1 LILKKKSLGQNF
13 LIDENIARKIIRTAD
28 VDQNDIIWEIGPGEG
43 VLTKILVEK
52 CKRLLAF
59 EIDNEWFGH
68 LQSQYKQANLT
79 LINADILQ
87 VDFAEYFDGEKV
99 KLVANLP
106 YQITSPLLFKTLENR
121 ELFSSITVMIQNEVA
136 DRLCAP
142 SGNKEYGKL
151 SIKLQ
156 LFFIIKKKFIVPPHV
171 FRPQPKVRSAVVQ
184 LLPRHDV
191 PEILN
196 QKQLWDLIDEV
207 FNHRRKMLRVSLK
220 PFLAKN
226 EYEQLLDTSVLDFTR
241 RPEDLS
247 IREFVELSNTL
258 ETIKKRSII

>member
-1 LILKKKSLGQNF
+1 MILKKKSLGQHF
-13 LIDENIARKIIRTAD
+13 LIDDNIARKIVKIAD
-28 VDQNDIIWEIGPGEG
+28 VNKDDVVWEIGPGSG

-68 LQSQYKQANLT
+68 LQSQYKQTNLT

-99 KLVANLP
+99 KIVANLP
-106 YQITSPLLFKTLENR
+106 YQITSPLLFKILENR
-121 ELFSSITVMIQNEVA
+121 YLFSSITVMIQNEVA

-156 LFFIIKKKFIVPPHV
+156 LYYTIKKIFLVPPHV
-171 FRPQPKVRSAVVQ
+171 SRPRPKVNSAVVQ
-184 LLPRHDV
+184 LFPRDDT

-196 QKQLWDLIDEV
+196 HKQLWALIDEV

-226 EYEQLLDTSVLDFTR
+226 EYEQLFDTSALDFTR

-247 IREFVELSNTL
+247 IREFVDLSNAI
-258 ETIKKRSII
+258 ETIKEGA